1 MVVRYL
7 VKGVC
12 LSAPQTR
19 KKVKSQCL
27 NYKAYATLAPLLPT
41 IMLYKSF
48 TIFFKKKSTG
58 ILEYVR

>member
-1 MVVRYL
+1 VL
-7 VKGVC
+7 PK
-12 LSAPQTR
+12 R
-19 KKVKSQCL
+19 KKELKSQCL